1 MNLNEAIACLRT
13 DPYHEN
19 ALSRLQEGVD
29 AIRGRMHRNSRGIP
43 DALMD
48 EVAGQVLMETWQKIS
63 TGNLPELHRPG
74 GWLARCFLWRLL
86 SRLEREKPSAKPS
99 ALPRAPREH
108 RHERQNPFEAE
119 PALLETL
126 YRSARRRHPEQ
137 ETMPEAWHLLQQL
150 HEGEKMRSI
159 LCNKCLIANSAQ
171 FRIERNRLYQALRRL
186 RMALS
191 DAAERSLKGDELDL
205 ALGWLGL
212 LLRRQAGATCPE
224 QSDE

>member
-1 MNLNEAIACLRT
+1 
-13 DPYHEN
+13 
-19 ALSRLQEGVD
+19 
-29 AIRGRMHRNSRGIP
+29 
-43 DALMD
+43 
-48 EVAGQVLMETWQKIS
+48 
-63 TGNLPELHRPG
+63 
-74 GWLARCFLWRLL
+74 
-86 SRLEREKPSAKPS
+86 
-99 ALPRAPREH
+99 
-108 RHERQNPFEAE
+108 
-119 PALLETL
+119 
-126 YRSARRRHPEQ
+126 
-137 ETMPEAWHLLQQL
+137 
-150 HEGEKMRSI
+150 MRSI